1 MCVSQLLTQI
11 LKNPAWLLI
20 SYRTR
25 CRLLCMTFGDSLSL
39 EPVYCTRLASYCL
52 LLIPPLFTRIELP
65 LLSEYSRAFLAFI
78 SLHTL
83 LFLSGMPFPLSGRR
97 TTVYFSRC
105 NSKRCLPPLL
115 PQAKNPFSTVC
126 SHCSNWTPKEN
137 EIWQCSK
144 EIKSLCLIL
153 LSLRFFFFLNL

>member
-11 LKNPAWLLI
+11 LKILP
-20 SYRTR
+20 
-25 CRLLCMTFGDSLSL
+25 DSSFPTEQGADSFVWHSETLSL

-65 LLSEYSRAFLAFI
+65 LLSEYSRVFLALI
-78 SLHTL
+78 TLHTL
-83 LFLSGMPFPLSGRR
+83 LLLSGMPFPLS
-97 TTVYFSRC
+97 YFSRC

-153 LSLRFFFFLNL
+153 LSLRFFFF